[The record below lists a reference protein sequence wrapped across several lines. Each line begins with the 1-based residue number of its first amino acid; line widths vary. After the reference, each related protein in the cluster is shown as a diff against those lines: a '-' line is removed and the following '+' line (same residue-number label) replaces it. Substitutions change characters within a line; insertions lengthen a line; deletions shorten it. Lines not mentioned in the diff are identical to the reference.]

1 MGADQSQPGPPPRNV
16 QLANEIADHM
26 EKLTEEQ
33 RSDALE
39 EINAAL
45 EEVNDPTL
53 DMGSDLRFW
62 DIISLII
69 MKNIL
74 RRYPI
79 QRQSQ
84 PEPPPQNVQLANKI
98 ADHMEKLTEEQWSD
112 ALEEINAALEAVNA
126 PGLDHYSD
134 GEEYNIQIM
143 PLQDLIIMRNILRRY
158 PIQRQPPRNIINVVG
173 AVNRGYLDIDP
184 NELGPDPISQEDF
197 HEGDEIVVLERTQY
211 GLKHIYLPEPL
222 QQWFDGSG
230 TLKAPMTGHIL
241 HQRDIQKYT
250 LRFTKPRRS
259 RRELFTSGSSVN
271 GLVSLLVLG
280 GVYLVLKNRG
290 IK

>member
-53 DMGSDLRFW
+53 DNPSELRFW

-98 ADHMEKLTEEQWSD
+98 ADHREKLTEEQWSD
-112 ALEEINAALEAVNA
+112 ALEEINAALEEVNA
-126 PGLDHYSD
+126 PTLDGSD
-134 GEEYNIQIM
+134 LRFWDINS
-143 PLQDLIIMRNILRRY
+143 LIIMRNILRRY

-197 HEGDEIVVLERTQY
+197 QEGDEIVVLERTQY

-280 GVYLVLKNRG
+280 GIYLALKKSR
-290 IK
+290 

>member
-53 DMGSDLRFW
+53 DNPSELRFW

-112 ALEEINAALEAVNA
+112 ALEEINAALEEVNA
-126 PGLDHYSD
+126 PTLDDNGSELRFWD
-134 GEEYNIQIM
+134 INS
-143 PLQDLIIMRNILRRY
+143 LIIMRNILRRY

-197 HEGDEIVVLERTQY
+197 QEDDEIVVLERTQY

-280 GVYLVLKNRG
+280 GIYLALKKSR
-290 IK
+290 

>member
-53 DMGSDLRFW
+53 DNPSELRFW

-112 ALEEINAALEAVNA
+112 ALEEINAALEEVNA
-126 PGLDHYSD
+126 PTLDGSD
-134 GEEYNIQIM
+134 LRFWDINS
-143 PLQDLIIMRNILRRY
+143 LIIMRNILRRY

-197 HEGDEIVVLERTQY
+197 QEGDEIVVLERTQY

-280 GVYLVLKNRG
+280 GIYLALKKSR
-290 IK
+290 

>member
-53 DMGSDLRFW
+53 DNPSELRFW

-98 ADHMEKLTEEQWSD
+98 ADHREKLTEEQWSD
-112 ALEEINAALEAVNA
+112 ALEEINAALEEVNA
-126 PGLDHYSD
+126 PTLDDNGSELRFWD
-134 GEEYNIQIM
+134 INS
-143 PLQDLIIMRNILRRY
+143 LIIMRNILRRY

-197 HEGDEIVVLERTQY
+197 QEDDEIVVLERTQY

-280 GVYLVLKNRG
+280 GIYLALKKSR
-290 IK
+290 

>member
-1 MGADQSQPGPPPRNV
+1 MGADFSAPPPPPRNV
-16 QLANEIADHM
+16 QLANEIVDHM

-33 RSDALE
+33 LSDALV

-45 EEVNDPTL
+45 EEVNDPTV

-69 MKNIL
+69 ITDIL

-84 PEPPPQNVQLANKI
+84 PEPPPQNVQ
-98 ADHMEKLTEEQWSD
+98 
-112 ALEEINAALEAVNA
+112 
-126 PGLDHYSD
+126 
-134 GEEYNIQIM
+134 
-143 PLQDLIIMRNILRRY
+143 
-158 PIQRQPPRNIINVVG
+158 QRQPPRNIINVFG

-197 HEGDEIVVLERTQY
+197 QEGDEIVVLERTQY

-259 RRELFTSGSSVN
+259 RREFFTSGSSVN

-280 GVYLVLKNRG
+280 GVYLALKNCGR
-290 IK
+290 K

>member
-33 RSDALE
+33 WSDALE

-45 EEVNDPTL
+45 EEVNAPTL
-53 DMGSDLRFW
+53 DDNGSELRFW
-62 DIISLII
+62 DINS
-69 MKNIL
+69 
-74 RRYPI
+74 
-79 QRQSQ
+79 
-84 PEPPPQNVQLANKI
+84 
-98 ADHMEKLTEEQWSD
+98 
-112 ALEEINAALEAVNA
+112 
-126 PGLDHYSD
+126 
-134 GEEYNIQIM
+134 
-143 PLQDLIIMRNILRRY
+143 LIIMRNILRRY

-197 HEGDEIVVLERTQY
+197 QEGDEIVVLERTQY

-280 GVYLVLKNRG
+280 GIYLALKKSR
-290 IK
+290 

>member
-53 DMGSDLRFW
+53 DNPSELRFW

-98 ADHMEKLTEEQWSD
+98 ADHREKLTEEQWSD
-112 ALEEINAALEAVNA
+112 ALEEINAALEEVNA
-126 PGLDHYSD
+126 PTLDGSD
-134 GEEYNIQIM
+134 LRFWDINS
-143 PLQDLIIMRNILRRY
+143 LIIMRNILRRY

-197 HEGDEIVVLERTQY
+197 QEDDEIVVLERTQY

-280 GVYLVLKNRG
+280 GIYLALKKSR
-290 IK
+290 

>member
-1 MGADQSQPGPPPRNV
+1 MGADQSQPERHIPQGPPPQNF
-16 QLANEIADHM
+16 QLTNEITDHM
-26 EKLTEEQ
+26 EKLT
-33 RSDALE
+33 D
-39 EINAAL
+39 
-45 EEVNDPTL
+45 
-53 DMGSDLRFW
+53 
-62 DIISLII
+62 
-69 MKNIL
+69 
-74 RRYPI
+74 
-79 QRQSQ
+79 
-84 PEPPPQNVQLANKI
+84 
-98 ADHMEKLTEEQWSD
+98 EQWSD
-112 ALEEINAALEAVNA
+112 AVDEINAALEAVNA

-197 HEGDEIVVLERTQY
+197 QEGDEIVVLERTQY